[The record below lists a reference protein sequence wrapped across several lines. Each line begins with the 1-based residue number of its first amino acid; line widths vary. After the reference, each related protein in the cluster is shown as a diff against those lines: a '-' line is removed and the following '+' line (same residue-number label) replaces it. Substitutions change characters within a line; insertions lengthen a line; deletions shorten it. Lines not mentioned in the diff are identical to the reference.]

1 MAKHDTLSGLL
12 MNDMP
17 PELLQFVR
25 DTVTT
30 YVKFDLLRF
39 FHENQFT
46 YESVETIAH
55 LVNHDQNAIK
65 TALEELSE
73 QGILEGTTVDDTRL
87 YCLSKSGPT
96 RQLVQAF
103 VNACEEKEF
112 RVKVIFHIIRHMR

>member
-73 QGILEGTTVDDTRL
+73 QGILEGTTVDDTKL
-87 YCLSKSGPT
+87 YCLSKNGPT

-103 VNACEEKEF
+103 VAACEEKEF

>member
-25 DTVTT
+25 DIVTT

-55 LVNHDQNAIK
+55 LVNHDQNAIRA
-65 TALEELSE
+65 ALEELSE
-73 QGILEGTTVDDTRL
+73 QGILEETTVDETKL
-87 YCLSKSGPT
+87 YCLSKNGPT

-103 VNACEEKEF
+103 VTACEEKEF
-112 RVKVIFHIIRHMR
+112 RVKVIFHIIRRMR

>member
-65 TALEELSE
+65 AALEELSQ
-73 QGILEGTTVDDTRL
+73 QGILEETTVDETKL
-87 YCLSKSGPT
+87 YCLSKNGPT

-103 VNACEEKEF
+103 VAACEEKEF
-112 RVKVIFHIIRHMR
+112 RVKVIFHIIRRMR

>member
-1 MAKHDTLSGLL
+1 MAKDDTLSGLL

-73 QGILEGTTVDDTRL
+73 QGILEERIVDETKL
-87 YCLSKSGPT
+87 YSLSKSGPT

-103 VNACEEKEF
+103 VTACEEKEF
-112 RVKVIFHIIRHMR
+112 RVKVIFHIIRRMR

>member
-73 QGILEGTTVDDTRL
+73 QGILESTTVDETRL
-87 YCLSKSGPT
+87 YCLSKNGPT

-103 VNACEEKEF
+103 VAACEEKEF